1 MYKQSTNETCGVASA
16 MMILSSLGY
25 DIELNEKTEFVL
37 YYQMKMPGSRYVVA
51 SDIARLMI
59 KHGLEAKITQHVSS
73 KVKQEQETAYK
84 IYKNASKF
92 APNHRSVIIFKY
104 IIEDCC
110 CIAGIKKEERDY
122 SNDLLNA
129 QDLFN
134 EITSKIDSG
143 SYVALTVANFD
154 ENKELRG
161 HHWMVAYGHEDDKIL
176 IACPTNGKVEYT
188 AEELYANMTSPIYG
202 QQYIT
207 VTVKD
212 SEAK

>member
-1 MYKQSTNETCGVASA
+1 

-25 DIELNEKTEFVL
+25 DIELNEETEFVL
-37 YYQMKMPGSRYVVA
+37 YYQMKTPGSMYIVA
-51 SDIARLMI
+51 SDIVRLMI
-59 KHGLEAKITQHVSS
+59 EHGLEAKITQHVSS
-73 KVKQEQETAYK
+73 KVKQEQETAYE
-84 IYKNASKF
+84 IYKRANKY
-92 APNHRSVIIFKY
+92 APNHRSVMIFKY

-122 SNDLLNA
+122 NNDLLNA

-134 EITSKIDSG
+134 EIASKIDSG
-143 SYVALTVANFD
+143 SYVALTAVNLD
-154 ENKELRG
+154 EDKQLRG

-188 AEELYANMTSPIYG
+188 AEELYANMDSPIYG
-202 QQYIT
+202 QQYVT
-207 VTVKD
+207 VTTRD